1 MHQHSRC
8 RCKSPSPPVCTL
20 SLYRHPDTQYKVT
33 SLASPLSIIQNPPLQ
48 FVQTLSIKA
57 STPIGLFHIGFFGY
71 PRRFQPLPPH
81 ITRNPS
87 IVLDLKTIS
96 WATYFMLIDMKRRAS
111 LSACSQE
118 IKKIVA
124 ASDSYVKWPILA
136 ELGLVWLCSLN
147 PSVTWT

>member
-1 MHQHSRC
+1 MQ
-8 RCKSPSPPVCTL
+8 KSLPSCV
-20 SLYRHPDTQYKVT
+20 HPF
-33 SLASPLSIIQNPPLQ
+33 PLQ
-48 FVQTLSIKA
+48 APRHTVQSNVI
-57 STPIGLFHIGFFGY
+57 S
-71 PRRFQPLPPH
+71 LPPFH
-81 ITRNPS
+81 DPEPTPSICPDPFYKGQHTNRPFSHRLFWLPKEISTTATTRNPS